1 MRRRTLSYEVRLFAG
16 KTDPVNSGF
25 WLPLWMHLRDT
36 AGIMVYL
43 VQKWLPE
50 SVRQHIELDEDLLTQ
65 TACFLGWVHDL
76 GKISAAFQGPMMAHL
91 PEPRQRLEKYTT
103 LRYREQNRKYSRHA
117 LASEAILRWLKCP
130 NGLASVAGAHHGKPQ
145 TGKDVFDQLGD
156 EEEEGC
162 WESNYWP
169 EGEQEFWESAGGN
182 CLTTPCRKAAFPV
195 WASCRS

>member
-76 GKISAAFQGPMMAHL
+76 GKDSTNSSAL
-91 PEPRQRLEKYTT
+91 SCTT
-103 LRYREQNRKYSRHA
+103 
-117 LASEAILRWLKCP
+117 
-130 NGLASVAGAHHGKPQ
+130 AGAQTAPGKIHNAQLPGTEPQ
-145 TGKDVFDQLGD
+145 VFT
-156 EEEEGC
+156 
-162 WESNYWP
+162 SRA
-169 EGEQEFWESAGGN
+169 GE
-182 CLTTPCRKAAFPV
+182 
-195 WASCRS
+195 

>member
-1 MRRRTLSYEVRLFAG
+1 MKQRGVPYEVRLFAG
-16 KTDPVNSGF
+16 KTDPMNSGF

-76 GKISAAFQGPMMAHL
+76 GKLSAAFQGPMMEHL
-91 PEPRQRLEKYTT
+91 PELRQCLEKYTT
-103 LRYREQNRKYSRHA
+103 LSYREQNRKYSRHA

-145 TGKDVFDQLGD
+145 TGLN
-156 EEEEGC
+156 
-162 WESNYWP
+162 S
-169 EGEQEFWESAGGN
+169 
-182 CLTTPCRKAAFPV
+182 
-195 WASCRS
+195 